1 MPSPL
6 LAVAG
11 GRNDEIPVLRGPWVE
26 RGRSALLVLSSF
38 AGGLALLF
46 LVLEQR
52 PGGAWRVLDICVG
65 AVASLVLLVRYRAPV
80 AVGLVLAVA
89 GAFCATAGVANYV
102 ALFAVARTRR
112 TEQAFVVALADIA
125 GGLVFWLLYPA
136 NSALSLTVVVN
147 TAIALAVVAW
157 GALQQ
162 KQQDLVAVYRDRA
175 ARIER
180 EREQRAEHIQM
191 AERARIARDM
201 HDSVAHYI
209 SLIALYAGGLAVAG
223 DDAEDVGATAETI
236 RTTAISALDEL
247 RTVIGILRD
256 GTVVTPQGSEHEHT
270 VAGLIDEARQAGQ
283 LIVARLDLPDNSGN
297 TGRAAALR
305 ESPNAEHVYRV
316 VQEGLT
322 NARKHAP
329 GALVTVHVRG
339 EGSDAL
345 IAITNPIEEGESA
358 LPGTG
363 AGLSGLVE
371 RIAAV
376 GGVVEH
382 EVVDRGENTHEFRL
396 SARVPLR

>member
-1 MPSPL
+1 MSPP
-6 LAVAG
+6 LAAVG
-11 GRNDEIPVLRGPWVE
+11 GRNDEIPVRRGPWIE

-38 AGGLALLF
+38 TGGLAMLF

-52 PGGAWRVLDICVG
+52 PGGGWRVLDISVG
-65 AVASLVLLVRYRAPV
+65 AAASLVLLVRYRAPV
-80 AVGLVLAVA
+80 VVGLVLAVA

-102 ALFAVARTRR
+102 ALFAVARSRGI
-112 TEQAFVVALADIA
+112 EQAFVVALADIA
-125 GGLVFWLLYPA
+125 GALVFWLLYPA

-180 EREQRAEHIQM
+180 EREQRAEQIQM

-223 DDAEDVGATAETI
+223 DNAKNVGTTAATI

-247 RTVIGILRD
+247 RTVIGMLRD
-256 GTVVTPQGSEHEHT
+256 GTVVTPQTAEHEHT

-283 LIVARLDLPDNSGN
+283 LIVAHLDLPGNSGS
-297 TGRAAALR
+297 TGSTAALR
-305 ESPNAEHVYRV
+305 DFPSAEHVYRV

-329 GALVTVHVRG
+329 GALVTVNVRR

-345 IAITNPIEEGESA
+345 VTITNPVEETESA

-371 RIAAV
+371 RIATV

-396 SARVPLR
+396 TARVPLR

>member
-1 MPSPL
+1 MPSPP

-11 GRNDEIPVLRGPWVE
+11 GHSNGIPVRREPWIE
-26 RGRSALLVLSSF
+26 HGRSALLVLASF
-38 AGGLALLF
+38 AGGLTMLF

-52 PGGAWRVLDICVG
+52 PGGGWCVLDITIG
-65 AVASLVLLVRYRAPV
+65 AAANLLLLVRRRAPV
-80 AVGLVLAVA
+80 VVALVLAVA
-89 GAFCATAGVANYV
+89 AAFFATAGVANYV
-102 ALFAVARTRR
+102 ALFAVSRSRR
-112 TEQAFVVALADIA
+112 LEQAFVVALADIA
-125 GGLVFWLLYPA
+125 GAVVFWLLYPA
-136 NSALSLTVVVN
+136 NSALSLTVAVN

-162 KQQDLVAVYRDRA
+162 KQQDLVAVYRDRT

-180 EREQRAEHIQM
+180 ERELRAEQIQM

-223 DDAEDVGATAETI
+223 DNAENVGTTAATI

-247 RTVIGILRD
+247 RTVIGMLRD
-256 GTVVTPQGSEHEHT
+256 GTIVTPQSTEHEHA

-283 LIVARLDLPDNSGN
+283 LIVAHLDLGENDML
-297 TGRAAALR
+297 T
-305 ESPNAEHVYRV
+305 ETPNAEHIYRV

-329 GALVTVHVRG
+329 GALVTVNIRC

-345 IAITNPIEEGESA
+345 ITITNPVEEAGST
-358 LPGTG
+358 LPGSG
-363 AGLSGLVE
+363 AGLRGLAE
-371 RIAAV
+371 RIATV
-376 GGVVEH
+376 GGVTEH
-382 EVVDRGENTHEFRL
+382 EAVDRGENTQEFRL
-396 SARVPLR
+396 SARVPL

>member
-1 MPSPL
+1 M
-6 LAVAG
+6 
-11 GRNDEIPVLRGPWVE
+11 
-26 RGRSALLVLSSF
+26 
-38 AGGLALLF
+38 LF

-52 PGGAWRVLDICVG
+52 PGGGWRVLDISVG
-65 AVASLVLLVRYRAPV
+65 AVASLVLLVRYRAPAVV
-80 AVGLVLAVA
+80 ALVLAVA

-102 ALFAVARTRR
+102 ALFAVARSRSI
-112 TEQAFVVALADIA
+112 EQAFVVALADIA
-125 GGLVFWLLYPA
+125 GALVFWLLYPA
-136 NSALSLTVVVN
+136 NSALSLTAVVN

-180 EREQRAEHIQM
+180 EREQRAEQIQM

-223 DDAEDVGATAETI
+223 DTAKNVGTTAETI

-247 RTVIGILRD
+247 RTVIGMLRD
-256 GTVVTPQGSEHEHT
+256 GTVVAQPSAEHAHT

-283 LIVARLDLPDNSGN
+283 LIVARLDLPDRSGNSGGSGSSGS
-297 TGRAAALR
+297 TAMFP
-305 ESPNAEHVYRV
+305 EPPNAEHIYRV

-329 GALVTVHVRG
+329 GALVTVNVRH
-339 EGSDAL
+339 EGGDAL
-345 IAITNPIEEGESA
+345 ITITNPTEGTESA

-363 AGLSGLVE
+363 AGLSGLAE
-371 RIAAV
+371 RIATL
-376 GGVVEH
+376 GGIAEH
-382 EVVDRGENTHEFRL
+382 EVVDRGENTQEFRL

>member
-1 MPSPL
+1 M
-6 LAVAG
+6 
-11 GRNDEIPVLRGPWVE
+11 
-26 RGRSALLVLSSF
+26 
-38 AGGLALLF
+38 LF

-52 PGGAWRVLDICVG
+52 PGGGWRVLDITVG

-80 AVGLVLAVA
+80 VVGLVLAVA

-102 ALFAVARTRR
+102 ALFAVARSRR
-112 TEQAFVVALADIA
+112 IEQAFVVALADIV

-136 NSALSLTVVVN
+136 NSVLSLTVVVN

-180 EREQRAEHIQM
+180 EREQRAEQIQM

-209 SLIALYAGGLAVAG
+209 SLIALYAGGLAVAR
-223 DDAEDVGATAETI
+223 DNAKNVGTTAATI

-247 RTVIGILRD
+247 RTVIGMLRD
-256 GTVVTPQGSEHEHT
+256 GTVVTPRSSEHEQYT

-283 LIVARLDLPDNSGN
+283 MIVARLDLADSGTNTGN
-297 TGRAAALR
+297 TGSTAALQ
-305 ESPNAEHVYRV
+305 ESPNVEHVYRV

-329 GALVTVHVRG
+329 GALVTVNVHRQ
-339 EGSDAL
+339 GSDAL
-345 IAITNPIEEGESA
+345 VTITNPIEEAESA
-358 LPGTG
+358 LPGSG

-376 GGVVEH
+376 GGVAEH

-396 SARVPLR
+396 SARVPL

>member
-1 MPSPL
+1 M
-6 LAVAG
+6 
-11 GRNDEIPVLRGPWVE
+11 RRGPWVE
-26 RGRSALLVLSSF
+26 RGRSALLVLASF
-38 AGGLALLF
+38 AGGLAMLF

-52 PGGAWRVLDICVG
+52 PGGGWRVLDITVG

-80 AVGLVLAVA
+80 VVGLVLAVA

-102 ALFAVARTRR
+102 ALFAVARSRR
-112 TEQAFVVALADIA
+112 IEQAFVVALADIV

-136 NSALSLTVVVN
+136 NSVLSLTVVVN

-180 EREQRAEHIQM
+180 EREQRAEQIQM

-209 SLIALYAGGLAVAG
+209 SLIALYAGGLAVAR
-223 DDAEDVGATAETI
+223 DNAKNVGTTAATI

-247 RTVIGILRD
+247 RTVIGMLRD
-256 GTVVTPQGSEHEHT
+256 GTVVTPRSSEHEQYT

-283 LIVARLDLPDNSGN
+283 MIVARLDLADSGTNTGN
-297 TGRAAALR
+297 TGSTAALQ
-305 ESPNAEHVYRV
+305 ESPNVEHVYRV

-329 GALVTVHVRG
+329 GALVTVNVHRQ
-339 EGSDAL
+339 GSDAL
-345 IAITNPIEEGESA
+345 VTITNPIEEAESA
-358 LPGTG
+358 LPGSG

-376 GGVVEH
+376 GGVAEH

-396 SARVPLR
+396 SARVPL

>member
-1 MPSPL
+1 MSPP
-6 LAVAG
+6 LAVVG
-11 GRNDEIPVLRGPWVE
+11 GRNDEIPVRRGPWIE

-38 AGGLALLF
+38 AGGLAMLF

-52 PGGAWRVLDICVG
+52 PGGGWRVLDISVG

-80 AVGLVLAVA
+80 VVGLVLAVA

-102 ALFAVARTRR
+102 ALFAVARSRGI
-112 TEQAFVVALADIA
+112 EQAFVVALADIA
-125 GGLVFWLLYPA
+125 GALVFWLLYPA

-180 EREQRAEHIQM
+180 EREQRAEQIQM

-223 DDAEDVGATAETI
+223 DNAKNVGTTAATI

-247 RTVIGILRD
+247 RTVIGMLRD
-256 GTVVTPQGSEHEHT
+256 GTVVTTQTAEHEHT

-283 LIVARLDLPDNSGN
+283 LIVAHLDLPDNSGS
-297 TGRAAALR
+297 TSSTAALR
-305 ESPNAEHVYRV
+305 ELPSAEHVYRV

-329 GALVTVHVRG
+329 GALVTVNVRR

-345 IAITNPIEEGESA
+345 VTITNPIEETESA

-363 AGLSGLVE
+363 VGLSGLVE
-371 RIAAV
+371 RIATV

-396 SARVPLR
+396 TARVPLR

>member
-1 MPSPL
+1 M
-6 LAVAG
+6 
-11 GRNDEIPVLRGPWVE
+11 
-26 RGRSALLVLSSF
+26 
-38 AGGLALLF
+38 LF

-52 PGGAWRVLDICVG
+52 PGGWWRVLDITVG
-65 AVASLVLLVRYRAPV
+65 AVASLVLLFRYRAPV
-80 AVGLVLAVA
+80 ATGLVLAVA

-102 ALFAVARTRR
+102 ALFAVARSRR
-112 TEQAFVVALADIA
+112 IEQAFVVALADVA
-125 GGLVFWLLYPA
+125 GGLVFWLLYPD
-136 NSALSLTVVVN
+136 NSVLSLTVLVN

-162 KQQDLVAVYRDRA
+162 RQQDLVAVYRDRA

-180 EREQRAEHIQM
+180 ERELRAEQIQM

-223 DDAEDVGATAETI
+223 DDAKNVGTTAATI

-247 RTVIGILRD
+247 RTVIGMLRD
-256 GTVVTPQGSEHEHT
+256 GTVVTPQDSEHEHT
-270 VAGLIDEARQAGQ
+270 VAGLIDAARQAGQ
-283 LIVARLDLPDNSGN
+283 LIVARLDLADDGD
-297 TGRAAALR
+297 
-305 ESPNAEHVYRV
+305 EHMYRV

-329 GALVTVHVRG
+329 GALVTVHVRR
-339 EGSDAL
+339 EGGAAL
-345 IAITNPIEEGESA
+345 ITISNPIEDVESV

-363 AGLSGLVE
+363 AGLNGLAE
-371 RIAAV
+371 RIATV
-376 GGVVEH
+376 GGVAEH

>member
-1 MPSPL
+1 M
-6 LAVAG
+6 
-11 GRNDEIPVLRGPWVE
+11 
-26 RGRSALLVLSSF
+26 
-38 AGGLALLF
+38 LF

-52 PGGAWRVLDICVG
+52 PGGGWRVLDITVG
-65 AVASLVLLVRYRAPV
+65 AVASLLLLVRYRAPV
-80 AVGLVLAVA
+80 MVGLVLAVA

-102 ALFAVARTRR
+102 ALFAVARSRR
-112 TEQAFVVALADIA
+112 IEQAFVVALADIA
-125 GGLVFWLLYPA
+125 GGVAFWLLYPA
-136 NSALSLTVVVN
+136 NSVLSLTVVVN

-180 EREQRAEHIQM
+180 EREQRAEQIQM

-223 DDAEDVGATAETI
+223 DNAKNVGTTAATI

-247 RTVIGILRD
+247 RTVIGMLRD

-270 VAGLIDEARQAGQ
+270 LAGLIDEARQAGQ
-283 LIVARLDLPDNSGN
+283 MIVARLELADSSDNSGS
-297 TGRAAALR
+297 TGSTAALR
-305 ESPNAEHVYRV
+305 ESPNVEHVYRV

-329 GALVTVHVRG
+329 GALVTVNVHRQ
-339 EGSDAL
+339 GSDAV
-345 IAITNPIEEGESA
+345 IAITNPMEAAESA
-358 LPGTG
+358 LPGSG
-363 AGLSGLVE
+363 AGLSGLAE

-376 GGVVEH
+376 GGVAEH

-396 SARVPLR
+396 SARVPL

>member
-1 MPSPL
+1 MSPP
-6 LAVAG
+6 LAVVG
-11 GRNDEIPVLRGPWVE
+11 GRNDEIPVRRGPWIE

-38 AGGLALLF
+38 AGGLAMLF

-52 PGGAWRVLDICVG
+52 PGGGWRVLDISVG

-80 AVGLVLAVA
+80 VVGLVLAVA

-102 ALFAVARTRR
+102 ALFAVARSRGI
-112 TEQAFVVALADIA
+112 EQAFVVALADIA
-125 GGLVFWLLYPA
+125 GALVFWLLYPA

-180 EREQRAEHIQM
+180 EREQRAEQIQM

-223 DDAEDVGATAETI
+223 DNAKNVGTTAATI

-247 RTVIGILRD
+247 RTVIGMLRD
-256 GTVVTPQGSEHEHT
+256 GTVVTPQTAEHEHT

-283 LIVARLDLPDNSGN
+283 LIVAHLDPPDNSDS
-297 TGRAAALR
+297 TGSTATRR
-305 ESPNAEHVYRV
+305 ELPSAEHVYRV

-329 GALVTVHVRG
+329 GALVTVNVRR

-345 IAITNPIEEGESA
+345 VTITNPIEETESA

-371 RIAAV
+371 RIATV
-376 GGVVEH
+376 GGVVDH

-396 SARVPLR
+396 TARVPLR

>member
-1 MPSPL
+1 MTSPP

-11 GRNDEIPVLRGPWVE
+11 GRNDEIPVRRGPWIE

-38 AGGLALLF
+38 AGGLAMLF

-52 PGGAWRVLDICVG
+52 PGGGWRVLDICVG
-65 AVASLVLLVRYRAPV
+65 AVASLVLLLRYRAPV
-80 AVGLVLAVA
+80 VIGLLLAVA

-102 ALFAVARTRR
+102 ALFAVARSRR
-112 TEQAFVVALADIA
+112 IEQAFVVALADIA
-125 GGLVFWLLYPA
+125 GALVFWLLYPA

-157 GALQQ
+157 GALRQ

-180 EREQRAEHIQM
+180 EREQRAEQIQM

-223 DDAEDVGATAETI
+223 DNAKNVGTTAATI

-247 RTVIGILRD
+247 RTVIGMLRD
-256 GTVVTPQGSEHEHT
+256 GIVVTPQSSEHGHT

-283 LIVARLDLPDNSGN
+283 LIVARLDPPDNSGN
-297 TGRAAALR
+297 TGSTAPLR
-305 ESPNAEHVYRV
+305 EPPNAEHIYRV

-329 GALVTVHVRG
+329 GALVTVNVRR
-339 EGSDAL
+339 EGGDAL
-345 IAITNPIEEGESA
+345 ITITNPIEETESA

-371 RIAAV
+371 RIATV

>member
-1 MPSPL
+1 MPPPL
-6 LAVAG
+6 LAVAD
-11 GRNDEIPVLRGPWVE
+11 GRSDETPVRRGPWIE
-26 RGRSALLVLSSF
+26 RGRSALLVLASF

-52 PGGAWRVLDICVG
+52 PGGGWRVLDISVG

-80 AVGLVLAVA
+80 VVGLVLAVA

-102 ALFAVARTRR
+102 ALFAVARSRR
-112 TEQAFVVALADIA
+112 IEQAFVVALADIA
-125 GGLVFWLLYPA
+125 GALAFWLLYPA
-136 NSALSLTVVVN
+136 NSTLSLTVVVN

-180 EREQRAEHIQM
+180 EREQRAEQIQM

-223 DDAEDVGATAETI
+223 DNAKNVGTTAATI

-247 RTVIGILRD
+247 RTVIGMLRD
-256 GTVVTPQGSEHEHT
+256 GTVVTPQNSEHEHT
-270 VAGLIDEARQAGQ
+270 VTGLIDEARQAGQ
-283 LIVARLDLPDNSGN
+283 MIVARLDLPDSGGT
-297 TGRAAALR
+297 TGSTAALP
-305 ESPNAEHVYRV
+305 EPPNAEHIYRV

-329 GALVTVHVRG
+329 GALVTVNVRR
-339 EGSDAL
+339 EGGDAL
-345 IAITNPIEEGESA
+345 ITITNPIEEAESA
-358 LPGTG
+358 LPGAG

-371 RIAAV
+371 RIATV
-376 GGVVEH
+376 GGVAEH

>member
-1 MPSPL
+1 M
-6 LAVAG
+6 
-11 GRNDEIPVLRGPWVE
+11 RRGPWIE

-52 PGGAWRVLDICVG
+52 PGGGWRLLDIAVG
-65 AVASLVLLVRYRAPV
+65 AVASLVLLLRYRAPLV
-80 AVGLVLAVA
+80 VGLVLAVA

-102 ALFAVARTRR
+102 ALFAVARSRR
-112 TEQAFVVALADIA
+112 IEQAFVVALADIA
-125 GGLVFWLLYPA
+125 GALVFWLLYPA

-147 TAIALAVVAW
+147 TAITLAVVAW

-180 EREQRAEHIQM
+180 EREQRAEQIQM
-191 AERARIARDM
+191 AERTRIARDM

-209 SLIALYAGGLAVAG
+209 SLIALYAGGLEVAG
-223 DDAEDVGATAETI
+223 DKAKNVGTTAATI

-247 RTVIGILRD
+247 RTVIGMLRD
-256 GTVVTPQGSEHEHT
+256 GTVVTPRSSEREHT

-283 LIVARLDLPDNSGN
+283 LVVAHLDLPGTSGN
-297 TGRAAALR
+297 TGSTAALR
-305 ESPNAEHVYRV
+305 EPLNAEHVYRV

-329 GALVTVHVRG
+329 GALVTVNVRR
-339 EGSDAL
+339 EGGDAL
-345 IAITNPIEEGESA
+345 VTITNPIEETESA

-363 AGLSGLVE
+363 AGLSGLAE
-371 RIAAV
+371 RIATV
-376 GGVVEH
+376 GGVAEH
-382 EVVDRGENTHEFRL
+382 QVVDHGENSHEFRL

>member
-1 MPSPL
+1 MPSPP

-11 GRNDEIPVLRGPWVE
+11 GRNDEIPVRRGPWIE

-52 PGGAWRVLDICVG
+52 PGGGWRVLDICVG
-65 AVASLVLLVRYRAPV
+65 AVASCVLLVRYRAPV
-80 AVGLVLAVA
+80 VVGVVLAVA

-102 ALFAVARTRR
+102 ALFAVARSRR
-112 TEQAFVVALADIA
+112 IEQAFVVALADIA
-125 GGLVFWLLYPA
+125 GALVFWLLYPA

-180 EREQRAEHIQM
+180 EREQRAEQIQM

-223 DDAEDVGATAETI
+223 DNAKNVGTTAATI

-256 GTVVTPQGSEHEHT
+256 GTVVAPQSFGHEHT

-283 LIVARLDLPDNSGN
+283 LIVARLDLPGSGGN
-297 TGRAAALR
+297 TGSTAAL
-305 ESPNAEHVYRV
+305 PGPPDAEHVYRV

-329 GALVTVHVRG
+329 GALVTVAVRR

-345 IAITNPIEEGESA
+345 ITITNPIEETESA

-363 AGLSGLVE
+363 AGLSGLAE
-371 RIAAV
+371 RIATV
-376 GGVVEH
+376 GGVVGH

>member
-1 MPSPL
+1 MPIPPR
-6 LAVAG
+6 AVVD
-11 GRNDEIPVLRGPWVE
+11 GRSDDEPPVRRGPWIA
-26 RGRSALLVLSSF
+26 RGRSALLVLASF
-38 AGGLALLF
+38 AGGLAMLF

-52 PGGAWRVLDICVG
+52 PGGGWRVLDIAVG
-65 AVASLVLLVRYRAPV
+65 AAASLVLLLRHRAPV
-80 AVGLVLAVA
+80 AIGLMLAVV
-89 GAFCATAGVANYV
+89 GAFSATAGVANYV
-102 ALFAVARTRR
+102 ALFAVARSRR
-112 TEQAFVVALADIA
+112 MELAFVVAFADIVGA
-125 GGLVFWLLYPA
+125 LVFWLLYPA
-136 NSALSLTVVVN
+136 NSALSLTVAVN
-147 TAIALAVVAW
+147 AAIALAVVAW

-180 EREQRAEHIQM
+180 EREQRAEQIQM

-223 DDAEDVGATAETI
+223 DNVKNVGTTAATI

-247 RTVIGILRD
+247 RTVIGMLRD
-256 GTVVTPQGSEHEHT
+256 GTVVTPRASDHEHT

-283 LIVARLDLPDNSGN
+283 MIVAHLDPTAGGDSASAVQEPAN
-297 TGRAAALR
+297 T
-305 ESPNAEHVYRV
+305 EHIYRV

-329 GALVTVHVRG
+329 GALVTVNVRR
-339 EGSDAL
+339 EGRDTL
-345 IAITNPIEEGESA
+345 VTITNPIEASASA
-358 LPGTG
+358 LPGSG
-363 AGLSGLVE
+363 AGLRGLAE

-376 GGVVEH
+376 GGVAEH
-382 EVVDRGENTHEFRL
+382 EVVDRGEDTHEFRL

>member
-1 MPSPL
+1 MPSPPL
-6 LAVAG
+6 PVAG
-11 GRNDEIPVLRGPWVE
+11 GRNDEIPVLRGPWIE

-80 AVGLVLAVA
+80 AVGLILAVA

-180 EREQRAEHIQM
+180 EREQRAEQIQM

-223 DDAEDVGATAETI
+223 DTAKNVGATAETI

-297 TGRAAALR
+297 TGGAAALQ

-358 LPGTG
+358 LPGT
-363 AGLSGLVE
+363 
-371 RIAAV
+371 
-376 GGVVEH
+376 
-382 EVVDRGENTHEFRL
+382 
-396 SARVPLR
+396 

>member
-1 MPSPL
+1 M
-6 LAVAG
+6 
-11 GRNDEIPVLRGPWVE
+11 
-26 RGRSALLVLSSF
+26 LVLSSF
-38 AGGLALLF
+38 AGGLAMLF

-52 PGGAWRVLDICVG
+52 PGGGWRVLDICVG
-65 AVASLVLLVRYRAPV
+65 AVASLVLLLRYRAPV
-80 AVGLVLAVA
+80 VIGLLLAVA

-102 ALFAVARTRR
+102 ALFAVARSRR
-112 TEQAFVVALADIA
+112 IEQAFVVALADIA
-125 GGLVFWLLYPA
+125 GALVFWLLYPA

-157 GALQQ
+157 GALRQ

-180 EREQRAEHIQM
+180 EREQRAEQIQM

-223 DDAEDVGATAETI
+223 DNAKNVGTTAATI

-247 RTVIGILRD
+247 RTVIGMLRD
-256 GTVVTPQGSEHEHT
+256 GIVVTPQSSEHGHT

-283 LIVARLDLPDNSGN
+283 LIVARLDPPDNSGN
-297 TGRAAALR
+297 TGSTAPLR
-305 ESPNAEHVYRV
+305 EPPNAEHIYRV

-329 GALVTVHVRG
+329 GALVTVNVRR
-339 EGSDAL
+339 EGGDAL
-345 IAITNPIEEGESA
+345 ITITNPIEETESA

-371 RIAAV
+371 RIATV

>member
-1 MPSPL
+1 M
-6 LAVAG
+6 
-11 GRNDEIPVLRGPWVE
+11 RRGPWIE
-26 RGRSALLVLSSF
+26 RGRSALVVLSSF
-38 AGGLALLF
+38 AGGLAMLF

-52 PGGAWRVLDICVG
+52 PGGGWRVLDILVG
-65 AVASLVLLVRYRAPV
+65 TVASLVLLVRYRAPV
-80 AVGLVLAVA
+80 VVGLVLAVV

-102 ALFAVARTRR
+102 ALFAVARSRR
-112 TEQAFVVALADIA
+112 IEQAFVVALADIA
-125 GGLVFWLLYPA
+125 GALVFWLLYPA
-136 NSALSLTVVVN
+136 NSALSLTAVVN

-157 GALQQ
+157 GALRQ

-180 EREQRAEHIQM
+180 EREQRAEQIQM

-223 DDAEDVGATAETI
+223 DNAKNVGTTAATI

-247 RTVIGILRD
+247 RTVIGMLRD
-256 GTVVTPQGSEHEHT
+256 GTVVRPQSSEHEHT
-270 VAGLIDEARQAGQ
+270 VAGLIDEARGAGQ
-283 LIVARLDLPDNSGN
+283 LIVARLDLPGDSGN
-297 TGRAAALR
+297 AGSTAALR
-305 ESPNAEHVYRV
+305 EPSNAEHVYRV

-329 GALVTVHVRG
+329 GALVTVHVRR
-339 EGSDAL
+339 EGGDAL
-345 IAITNPIEEGESA
+345 ITITNPIEETESA

-363 AGLSGLVE
+363 AGLSGLAE

-376 GGVVEH
+376 GGVAGH